1 MKNKPRFISGP
12 PGTGKT
18 HTFIVNQY
26 KELIKDYKPENII
39 IISHTNVAVREI
51 KNAILNLEEV
61 KAKGYDL
68 KFYEQYKNGHLI

>member
-26 KELIKDYKPENII
+26 KELIKEYNPENII

-51 KNAILNLEEV
+51 KNAILKIIIV
-61 KAKGYDL
+61 SI
-68 KFYEQYKNGHLI
+68 F